1 MTMKKFI
8 YSIALLS
15 FLYACSSKQ
24 NTETVAEPSQWW
36 NDATIYEINTRQFSP
51 QGTFAEVEKQLPRLK
66 DMGVDILWFMPVQ
79 PIGQLNRKGS
89 LGSYYSISDYTSI
102 NPEFGTMD
110 DFKRLVNKAHE
121 LGMKV
126 ILDWVANHTSWD
138 AKWINNEGWYSL
150 DSTGRKYSPYD
161 WSDVVELNYDNPQMR
176 AEMISDMKF
185 WVTSAG
191 IDGFRADM
199 AHEVP
204 TDFWEA
210 ASDSLKAIR
219 PDIFML
225 AESENPDLMS
235 KAFDMNYAWELHHL
249 MNALAKNEVKADSLW
264 RFYEK
269 KNSQFS
275 KEDIQMIFTSNHD
288 ENTWA
293 GTEFERMGD
302 AAPSFA
308 ALTYVLPGMPL
319 IYNGQE
325 AGFNRRL
332 AFFEKDSID
341 WAKSQLDKYSALY
354 RNLDELRKGNKAIWS
369 GIDGGDLVKVENNV
383 PDKIFSFVRSKDKD
397 QVVGVFNFSPQ
408 MVDVTLQSR
417 NIEGEYNLFGSNNR
431 AKISVNDPIVLPPYG
446 YAIYYRNK

>member
-1 MTMKKFI
+1 
-8 YSIALLS
+8 
-15 FLYACSSKQ
+15 
-24 NTETVAEPSQWW
+24 
-36 NDATIYEINTRQFSP
+36 
-51 QGTFAEVEKQLPRLK
+51 
-66 DMGVDILWFMPVQ
+66 
-79 PIGQLNRKGS
+79 
-89 LGSYYSISDYTSI
+89 
-102 NPEFGTMD
+102 
-110 DFKRLVNKAHE
+110 
-121 LGMKV
+121 
-126 ILDWVANHTSWD
+126 
-138 AKWINNEGWYSL
+138 
-150 DSTGRKYSPYD
+150 
-161 WSDVVELNYDNPQMR
+161 
-176 AEMISDMKF
+176 
-185 WVTSAG
+185 
-191 IDGFRADM
+191 
-199 AHEVP
+199 
-204 TDFWEA
+204 
-210 ASDSLKAIR
+210 
-219 PDIFML
+219 
-225 AESENPDLMS
+225 
-235 KAFDMNYAWELHHL
+235 
-249 MNALAKNEVKADSLW
+249 
-264 RFYEK
+264 
-269 KNSQFS
+269 
-275 KEDIQMIFTSNHD
+275 MIFTSNHD

>member
-1 MTMKKFI
+1 MRKI
-8 YSIALLS
+8 LSSIALFT
-15 FLYACSSKQ
+15 FLYACTSQSHK
-24 NTETVAEPSQWW
+24 TDVSEPSQWW

-79 PIGQLNRKGS
+79 PIGILNRKGS
-89 LGSYYSISDYTSI
+89 LGSYYSISDYTAV

-150 DSTGRKYSPYD
+150 DSTGKKYSPYD
-161 WSDVVELNYDNPQMR
+161 WSDVVELNYDNTQMR
-176 AEMISDMKF
+176 SEMIRDMKY
-185 WVTSAG
+185 WINTAN
-191 IDGFRADM
+191 IDGFRTDM

-204 TDFWEA
+204 TSFWNA
-210 ASDSLKAIR
+210 ASDSLKAVR
-219 PDIFML
+219 PDLFML

-235 KAFDMNYAWELHHL
+235 KAFDMNYAWELHHI
-249 MNALAKNEVKADSLW
+249 MNALAKNQIKADSLW
-264 RFYEK
+264 RFYDK
-269 KNSQFS
+269 KNQQFE
-275 KEDIQMIFTSNHD
+275 KDDIQMIFTSNHD
-288 ENTWA
+288 ENSWA

-302 AAPSFA
+302 AAPAFA

-341 WAKSQLDKYSALY
+341 WAKAQLDKYSALY
-354 RNLDELRKGNKAIWS
+354 RNLNALRKNNKALWS
-369 GIDGGDLVKVENNV
+369 GVDGGSFERVNNNM
-383 PDKIFSFVRSKDKD
+383 PDKVFSFVREQGLN
-397 QVVGVFNFSPQ
+397 QVVGVFNFTPQ
-408 MVDVTLQSR
+408 MVEVILE
-417 NIEGEYNLFGSNNR
+417 NVNLEGEFNMFGSDKKANIKENEP
-431 AKISVNDPIVLPPYG
+431 VVLPPYG
-446 YAIYYRNK
+446 YAVYYRNK